1 MMALVTGGSSGI
13 GLEFSRQLAEK
24 GYDLIIVSN
33 SREQLDAV
41 CAPIAE
47 EYGVRVI
54 PRLQNLATGNAAEEL
69 MEWCDSQSVLP
80 DILINNAGMF
90 YFKEL
95 SPELMGKAE
104 VMIGLHVT
112 TPTKMCILFGDRMKQ
127 RGSGRIL
134 LVASMAASIPAP
146 GIQVYSA
153 TKAYLRSFG
162 ESLSFE
168 LKPYGVTVTTL
179 CPAAVATPL
188 YGLKKGLLNFGV
200 AIRVIHTP
208 QWLVRKAL
216 KGLFR
221 GRRLMKP
228 SIMNAYRPPMIKMLP
243 SNLEQK
249 IWDRIKVKL

>member
-13 GLEFSRQLAEK
+13 GLEFSRQLAAK

-54 PRLQNLATGNAAEEL
+54 PRLQNLAAGNAAEEL
-69 MEWCDSQSVLP
+69 MEWCDSQSVMP

-134 LVASMAASIPAP
+134 LVASMAARIPAP

-228 SIMNAYRPPMIKMLP
+228 SIMNAYLPPMIKMLP

>member
-13 GLEFSRQLAEK
+13 GLEFSRQLAAK

-134 LVASMAASIPAP
+134 LVASMAARIPAP

-228 SIMNAYRPPMIKMLP
+228 SIMNAYLPPMIKMLP

-249 IWDRIKVKL
+249 IWDRIKVNL

>member
-13 GLEFSRQLAEK
+13 GLEFSRQLAAK

-134 LVASMAASIPAP
+134 LVASMAARIPAP

-179 CPAAVATPL
+179 GPAAVATPL

-228 SIMNAYRPPMIKMLP
+228 SIMNAYLPPMIKMLP

>member
-134 LVASMAASIPAP
+134 LVASMAARIPAP

-228 SIMNAYRPPMIKMLP
+228 SIMNAYLPPMIKMLP

-249 IWDRIKVKL
+249 IWDRINVKL

>member
-13 GLEFSRQLAEK
+13 GLEFSRQLAAK

-134 LVASMAASIPAP
+134 LVASMAARIPVP

-228 SIMNAYRPPMIKMLP
+228 SIMNAYLPPMIKMLP

>member
-1 MMALVTGGSSGI
+1 MIALVTGGSSGI

-24 GYDLIIVSN
+24 GYDLAIVSN
-33 SREQLDAV
+33 SQEQLDEV
-41 CAPIAE
+41 CGPLAE
-47 EYGVRVI
+47 EFGVRVL
-54 PRLQNLATGNAAEEL
+54 PHFQNLAAENAAEEL
-69 MEWCDSQSVLP
+69 LEWCDSQSIMP
-80 DILINNAGMF
+80 DVLINNAGMF

-95 SPELMGKAE
+95 SPELLGKAE

-112 TPTKMCILFGDRMKQ
+112 TPTKICILFGDRMKQ

-134 LVASMAASIPAP
+134 LVASMAARIPAP

-188 YGLKKGLLNFGV
+188 YGLKKSLLNFGV
-200 AIRVIHTP
+200 TIRVIHTP
-208 QWLVRKAL
+208 QWLVKKAL
-216 KGLFR
+216 RGLFR

-228 SIMNAYRPPMIKMLP
+228 SIMNAYLPPMIKLLP

-249 IWDRIKVKL
+249 IWDKIKVKL

>member
-13 GLEFSRQLAEK
+13 GLEFSRQLAAK

-134 LVASMAASIPAP
+134 LVASMAARIPAP

-162 ESLSFE
+162 ESLSFD

-228 SIMNAYRPPMIKMLP
+228 SIMNAYLPPMIKMLP

>member
-134 LVASMAASIPAP
+134 LVASMAARIPAP

-168 LKPYGVTVTTL
+168 LKSYGVTVTTL

-228 SIMNAYRPPMIKMLP
+228 SIMNAYLPPMIKMLP

>member
-134 LVASMAASIPAP
+134 LVASMAARIPAP

-228 SIMNAYRPPMIKMLP
+228 SIMNAYLPPMIKMLP
-243 SNLEQK
+243 ANLEQK

>member
-1 MMALVTGGSSGI
+1 
-13 GLEFSRQLAEK
+13 
-24 GYDLIIVSN
+24 
-33 SREQLDAV
+33 
-41 CAPIAE
+41 
-47 EYGVRVI
+47 
-54 PRLQNLATGNAAEEL
+54 
-69 MEWCDSQSVLP
+69 
-80 DILINNAGMF
+80 
-90 YFKEL
+90 
-95 SPELMGKAE
+95 
-104 VMIGLHVT
+104 
-112 TPTKMCILFGDRMKQ
+112 MCILFGDRMKQ

-134 LVASMAASIPAP
+134 LVASMAARIPAP

-208 QWLVRKAL
+208 QWLVIKAL

-228 SIMNAYRPPMIKMLP
+228 SIMNAYLPPMIKMLP

>member
-95 SPELMGKAE
+95 SPERMGKAE

-134 LVASMAASIPAP
+134 LVASMAARIPAP

-228 SIMNAYRPPMIKMLP
+228 SIMNAYLPPMIKMLP

>member
-127 RGSGRIL
+127 RVSGRNL
-134 LVASMAASIPAP
+134 LLASIAARIPAP

-228 SIMNAYRPPMIKMLP
+228 SIMNAYLPPMIKMLP

>member
-127 RGSGRIL
+127 RGRGRIL
-134 LVASMAASIPAP
+134 LVASMAARIPAP

-228 SIMNAYRPPMIKMLP
+228 SIMNAYLPPMIKMLP

>member
-134 LVASMAASIPAP
+134 LVASMAARIPAP

-153 TKAYLRSFG
+153 TKAYLRTFG

-228 SIMNAYRPPMIKMLP
+228 SIMNAYLPPMIKMLP

>member
-69 MEWCDSQSVLP
+69 MEWCASQSVLP

-134 LVASMAASIPAP
+134 LVASMAARIPAP

-228 SIMNAYRPPMIKMLP
+228 SIMNAYLPPMIKMLP

>member
-112 TPTKMCILFGDRMKQ
+112 TPTKMCILLSDRMKQ

-134 LVASMAASIPAP
+134 LVASMAARIPAP

-228 SIMNAYRPPMIKMLP
+228 SIMNAYLPPMIKMLP

>member
-112 TPTKMCILFGDRMKQ
+112 TPTKMCILFGDRMQQ

-134 LVASMAASIPAP
+134 LVASMAARIPAP

-228 SIMNAYRPPMIKMLP
+228 SIMNAYLPPMIKMLP

>member
-134 LVASMAASIPAP
+134 LVAYMAARIPAP

-228 SIMNAYRPPMIKMLP
+228 SIMNAYLPPMIKMLP

>member
-134 LVASMAASIPAP
+134 LVASMAARIPAP

-228 SIMNAYRPPMIKMLP
+228 SIMNAYLPPMIKMLP

>member
-95 SPELMGKAE
+95 RPELMGKAE
-104 VMIGLHVT
+104 VVIGLHVT

-134 LVASMAASIPAP
+134 LVASMAARIPAP

-228 SIMNAYRPPMIKMLP
+228 SIMNAYLPPMIKMLP

>member
-95 SPELMGKAE
+95 GPQLMGKAE
-104 VMIGLHVT
+104 GMIGLHGT
-112 TPTKMCILFGDRMKQ
+112 PPTKRCILFGDRMKQ

-134 LVASMAASIPAP
+134 LVASMAARIPAP

-228 SIMNAYRPPMIKMLP
+228 SIMNAYLPPMIKMLP

>member
-112 TPTKMCILFGDRMKQ
+112 TPTKLCILFGDRMKQ

-134 LVASMAASIPAP
+134 LVASMAARIPAP

-228 SIMNAYRPPMIKMLP
+228 SIMNAYLPPMIKMLP

>member
-1 MMALVTGGSSGI
+1 M
-13 GLEFSRQLAEK
+13 
-24 GYDLIIVSN
+24 SN

-134 LVASMAASIPAP
+134 LVASMAARIPAP

-228 SIMNAYRPPMIKMLP
+228 SIMNASLPPMIKMLP

>member
-54 PRLQNLATGNAAEEL
+54 PRLQNLATGDAAEEL

-134 LVASMAASIPAP
+134 LVASMAARIPAP

-228 SIMNAYRPPMIKMLP
+228 SIMNAYLPPMIKMLP

>member
-1 MMALVTGGSSGI
+1 MALVTGGSSGI

-54 PRLQNLATGNAAEEL
+54 PRLQNLAAGNAAEEL

-134 LVASMAASIPAP
+134 LVASMAARIPAP

-228 SIMNAYRPPMIKMLP
+228 SIMNAYLPPMIKMLP

>member
-13 GLEFSRQLAEK
+13 GLEFSRQLAAK

-47 EYGVRVI
+47 EYVVRVI

-134 LVASMAASIPAP
+134 LVASMAARIPAP

-228 SIMNAYRPPMIKMLP
+228 SIMNAYLPPMIKMLP

>member
-134 LVASMAASIPAP
+134 LVASMAARIPAP

-153 TKAYLRSFG
+153 TKAYLRRFG

-228 SIMNAYRPPMIKMLP
+228 SIMNAYLPPMIKMLP

>member
-134 LVASMAASIPAP
+134 LVASMAARIPAP

-228 SIMNAYRPPMIKMLP
+228 SIMNAYLPPMIKMLP

-249 IWDRIKVKL
+249 IWDRIKVNL

>member
-104 VMIGLHVT
+104 MMIGLHVT

-134 LVASMAASIPAP
+134 LVASMAARIPAP

-228 SIMNAYRPPMIKMLP
+228 SIMNAYLPPMIKMLP

>member
-13 GLEFSRQLAEK
+13 GLEFSRQLAAK

-90 YFKEL
+90 YYKEL

-134 LVASMAASIPAP
+134 LVASMAARIPAP

-228 SIMNAYRPPMIKMLP
+228 SIMNAYLPPMIKMLP

>member
-112 TPTKMCILFGDRMKQ
+112 TPTKMCIMFGDRMKQ

-134 LVASMAASIPAP
+134 LVASMAARIPAP

-168 LKPYGVTVTTL
+168 LKPYGITVTTL

-228 SIMNAYRPPMIKMLP
+228 SIMNAYLPPMIKMLP

>member
-134 LVASMAASIPAP
+134 LVASMAARIPAP

-200 AIRVIHTP
+200 VIRVIHTP

-228 SIMNAYRPPMIKMLP
+228 SIMNAYLPPMIKMLP

>member
-80 DILINNAGMF
+80 DVLINEAGML

-134 LVASMAASIPAP
+134 LVASMAARIPAP

-228 SIMNAYRPPMIKMLP
+228 SIMNAYLPPMIKMLP

>member
-13 GLEFSRQLAEK
+13 GLEFSRQLAAK

-134 LVASMAASIPAP
+134 LVASMAARIPAP

-228 SIMNAYRPPMIKMLP
+228 SIMNAYLPPMIKMLP

-249 IWDRIKVKL
+249 ICIIHS

>member
-54 PRLQNLATGNAAEEL
+54 PRLQNLAPGNAAEEL
-69 MEWCDSQSVLP
+69 MEGCDSQSVLP

-134 LVASMAASIPAP
+134 LVASMAARIPAP

-228 SIMNAYRPPMIKMLP
+228 SIMNAYLPPMIKMLP

>member
-47 EYGVRVI
+47 EYGVR
-54 PRLQNLATGNAAEEL
+54 
-69 MEWCDSQSVLP
+69 

-134 LVASMAASIPAP
+134 LVASMAARIPAP

-228 SIMNAYRPPMIKMLP
+228 SIMNAYLPPMIKMLP

>member
-13 GLEFSRQLAEK
+13 GLEFSRQLAAK

-104 VMIGLHVT
+104 VLIGLHVT

-134 LVASMAASIPAP
+134 LVASMAARIPAP

-228 SIMNAYRPPMIKMLP
+228 SIMNAYLPPMIKMLP

>member
-54 PRLQNLATGNAAEEL
+54 PLLQNLATGNAAEEL

-134 LVASMAASIPAP
+134 LVASMAARIPAP

-228 SIMNAYRPPMIKMLP
+228 SIMNAYLPPMIKMLP

>member
-134 LVASMAASIPAP
+134 LVASMAARIPAP

-168 LKPYGVTVTTL
+168 LKPYGVTVPTL

-228 SIMNAYRPPMIKMLP
+228 SIMNAYLPPMIKMLP